1 MSDFDSPGR
10 PRPEGHRYTGL
21 LVDIGEAGRAG
32 LLAALGRAR
41 FSGWVGPAQGRWVV
55 AVADNPGGSVAG
67 SRTGVSELTRR
78 VATGLRT
85 LALGVEVDD
94 ERVLRLTWA
103 SPDVDGSYDSNP
115 GLGHEDDEDDLPPD
129 PVGVDL
135 LTGLA
140 EAAGRPEAAEDLTE
154 LLGDQIDRD
163 STFESERLRA
173 VLRLLDAPTWLVA
186 SSSLPRDVP
195 SGPRR
200 SEITRLGAG
209 RPGPAGRL
217 RGLAVRRVR
226 RHRPPR
232 EP

>member
-1 MSDFDSPGR
+1 VSEYERPGD
-10 PRPEGHRYTGL
+10 PIPEGHRYAGL
-21 LVDIGEAGRAG
+21 VVDAAAPGRDA

-41 FSGWVGPAQGRWVV
+41 FSGWVGPGDGRWVV
-55 AVADNPGGSVAG
+55 AVADSPGGSVAG
-67 SRTGVSELTRR
+67 SRTGVADLTRR
-78 VATGLRT
+78 LATGLQT
-85 LALGVEVDD
+85 LVLGVEVDD
-94 ERVLRLTWA
+94 ARVLRLTWA
-103 SPDVDGSYDSNP
+103 SPDGEGAYDSDP
-115 GLGHEDDEDDLPPD
+115 TVGHEDDDDLLPD

-135 LTGLA
+135 LGDLA
-140 EAAGRPEAAEDLTE
+140 AAAGRPGAADDLTE
-154 LLGDQIDRD
+154 LLGDEIDRD

-173 VLRLLDAPTWLVA
+173 ALRLLGMPTWLVA

-200 SEITRLGAG
+200 GETTRLGAG

-217 RGLAVRRVR
+217 TGMATRRVR

>member
-1 MSDFDSPGR
+1 MSDYHGPGD
-10 PRPEGHRYTGL
+10 PRPQGHRYAGL
-21 LVDIGEAGRAG
+21 VVDVIGPGRDG
-32 LLAALGRAR
+32 LLAALRRTR
-41 FSGWVGPAQGRWVV
+41 FSGWVGPAEGRWVV

-67 SRTGVSELTRR
+67 SRTGVPALTGRL
-78 VATGLRT
+78 ATGLTT
-85 LALGVEVDD
+85 LVLGVEVDD

-103 SPDVDGSYDSNP
+103 SPAAVGRYDSDP
-115 GLGHEDDEDDLPPD
+115 TVGHEDDDDLLPD
-129 PVGVDL
+129 PQGVDL
-135 LTGLA
+135 LPGLA
-140 EAAGRPEAAEDLTE
+140 AAAGRPDAADDLTE

-163 STFESERLRA
+163 STFESERLRTA
-173 VLRLLDAPTWLVA
+173 LRLLGMPTWLVA

-200 SEITRLGAG
+200 GEATRLGAG

-217 RGLAVRRVR
+217 TGMAARPVR